1 MKRSPLPRRPGVT
14 VTELGFGGAS
24 VGNLYT
30 SVSDDGAVAAIDTAW
45 ECGVRYFDT
54 APHYGLGLS
63 EERLGEALATRPR
76 TETVL
81 STKVGRLLVPSGL
94 GPPRGDDGFV
104 VDTDLTRVVD
114 FSADAVVRSLDQS
127 LTRLGVGSIDIVL
140 VHDPDDH
147 WHQAS
152 RHAVPTLCR
161 LRDEGVIG
169 AVGVGMNESEM
180 PARFVAETDIDVVMC
195 AGRYTLLDQSALDD
209 LLPLAQERG
218 VAVLAAGVF
227 NSGLLANSDP
237 IPDARYDYRPAPAA
251 LVRRARE
258 IAAVC
263 EVHDSTLPAAAIHF
277 AAAHPAVAS
286 VVVGISSAAQAAR
299 NAELLENPPPAALW
313 DELVA
318 RRLIRADAPIPT

>member
-1 MKRSPLPRRPGVT
+1 VRRHPLPRRPGVT
-14 VTELGFGGAS
+14 VTELGFGGAP

-30 SVSDDGAVAAIDTAW
+30 SVSDDAAVAAIDTAW

-63 EERLGEALATRPR
+63 EARLGKALATRPR

-140 VHDPDDH
+140 VHEPDDR

-169 AVGVGMNESEM
+169 AVGVGMNQSEM
-180 PARFVAETDIDVVMC
+180 PARFVLET
-195 AGRYTLLDQSALDD
+195 
-209 LLPLAQERG
+209 
-218 VAVLAAGVF
+218 
-227 NSGLLANSDP
+227 
-237 IPDARYDYRPAPAA
+237 
-251 LVRRARE
+251 
-258 IAAVC
+258 
-263 EVHDSTLPAAAIHF
+263 
-277 AAAHPAVAS
+277 
-286 VVVGISSAAQAAR
+286 
-299 NAELLENPPPAALW
+299 PPPAALW
-313 DELVA
+313 DELGA